1 MAAPFRVLELLV
13 STDLGGGPAHV
24 RDLVA
29 GLAGDEF
36 QFTVAGPPGGAY
48 EGEFTALGARFVSVR
63 ADRLSPAVLRRVVR
77 LIRDHRIEIVHSH
90 GKGAGLYGRI
100 AARLTGAAAIHT
112 FHGIHYQSYPRL
124 YLTVER
130 YLARHGY
137 AVVHVSASQAR
148 EAQALGLA
156 PAGRSRLVVNGVD
169 AARVRAAITR
179 EPLSRAALGLDP
191 GALVLGTVARFDPV
205 KGLDVLLRAFAQVL
219 ARRPTAQLLL
229 VGDGPEAARLRDL
242 AGALGLGGR
251 AVFAGPVKD
260 AARGLP
266 VLDLYVSA
274 SHREGL
280 PLALLEA
287 MVCGLP
293 VLATRVPGHVDVVE
307 DGVTG
312 VLVPPG
318 DPTGLAGAAVELL
331 EDPTR
336 RRALGEA
343 GRARA
348 ETHFALSRMLAEM
361 RDLYREAGGFHREGP
376 HVRGV

>member
-1 MAAPFRVLELLV
+1 VAAPFRVLELLV

-77 LIRDHRIEIVHSH
+77 LIREHRIEIVHSH

-112 FHGIHYQSYPRL
+112 FHGIHYRSYPRL

-130 YLARHGY
+130 YLARHGF

-169 AARVRAAITR
+169 AARVRAAIAR

-242 AGALGLGGR
+242 AGALGLAGR

-266 VLDLYVSA
+266 ALDLYVSA

-336 RRALGEA
+336 RRGLGEA

-348 ETHFALSRMLAEM
+348 ETHFGLSRLLAEM